1 MNDTATLSM
10 REQTANR
17 LQDVKCQ
24 IDKSAEIGGRDPA
37 DVRLIAVSK
46 AQPDERLEAALA
58 AGIRCF
64 GENRVQ
70 EAQQHWAQRR
80 SDYPDLDLHLIGPL
94 QTNKVKVAVQLFD
107 AIHTVDRPKLAARLT
122 DAFSASGRQLPC
134 YIEVNIGEEG
144 QKAGVLP
151 ADVDEFIESCR
162 RTYAL
167 PIVGLMCIPPFDA
180 PPAPFFA
187 LLRTIAERN
196 GLDRL
201 SMGMSA
207 DFQVAVELGATDVR
221 VGTAIFGPRQPR

>member
-167 PIVGLMCIPPFDA
+167 PIVTIGVASF
-180 PPAPFFA
+180 
-187 LLRTIAERN
+187 LLFREHRFTVGSKQREAAAAILLHARKRDAERR
-196 GLDRL
+196 DRYFC
-201 SMGMSA
+201 SGS
-207 DFQVAVELGATDVR
+207 FR
-221 VGTAIFGPRQPR
+221 GTGRSV